1 MSRYQEKLA
10 SSLAFRRPTLS
21 DISEHGG
28 TSYLE
33 GNNDETAGTHGG
45 ARAWR
50 HRGPGPGPG
59 TAGDAASYDRA
70 RSWRLC
76 GRVRLGRWVQTS
88 SERRGRRH
96 HRSEPPHAIG
106 R

>member
-10 SSLAFRRPTLS
+10 SSPAFRRPTLS

-59 TAGDAASYDRA
+59 TAGDAASHDRA
-70 RSWRLC
+70 RSWRLR
-76 GRVRLGRWVQTS
+76 GRGPLGRGVSTS
-88 SERRGRRH
+88 AGEWGHPH
-96 HRSEPPHAIG
+96 HPAKPHHVT
-106 R
+106 

>member
-1 MSRYQEKLA
+1 MSRYQEKVA
-10 SSLAFRRPTLS
+10 SSPAFRRPTLS

-50 HRGPGPGPG
+50 HRGPGPGPS
-59 TAGDAASYDRA
+59 TAGDAASDDRA
-70 RSWRLC
+70 RSRRFR
-76 GRVRLGRWVQTS
+76 GRGRLGRGVSACGEEWGD
-88 SERRGRRH
+88 RP
-96 HRSEPPHAIG
+96 HRSEPPH
-106 R
+106 RTE

>member
-59 TAGDAASYDRA
+59 TAGDAASHDRA
-70 RSWRLC
+70 RSWRLP
-76 GRVRLGRWVQTS
+76 GRVPLGRWGPAASGERVQ
-88 SERRGRRH
+88 RH
-96 HRSEPPHAIG
+96 HRAETHPGPG